1 MHNEICVCAV
11 AEQLQSIDLGKTTPP
26 NTAATG
32 GTKLRARSGERNKTK
47 QKQFTGGTGGVAAVL
62 RSPRAKHLIKHLD
75 TRLYRGFSKSL
86 MFSHHTLPTLLFAK
100 KSSLLTRNVDWQVMS
115 RGRSRTL
122 LVEGSSAVLCATQ
135 TWDFVLFN
143 WELVIIRD
151 LLVHTDRLLGVYDY
165 LLLGLDGDHFGVAVG
180 LRERMH
186 EIMNKIKNKLGVGAI
201 PVLT

>member
-1 MHNEICVCAV
+1 
-11 AEQLQSIDLGKTTPP
+11 
-26 NTAATG
+26 
-32 GTKLRARSGERNKTK
+32 
-47 QKQFTGGTGGVAAVL
+47 
-62 RSPRAKHLIKHLD
+62 
-75 TRLYRGFSKSL
+75 
-86 MFSHHTLPTLLFAK
+86 MFSHHTLPTLLYAE
-100 KSSLLTRNVDWQVMS
+100 KSSEWARNVDWQVMS

>member
-1 MHNEICVCAV
+1 
-11 AEQLQSIDLGKTTPP
+11 
-26 NTAATG
+26 
-32 GTKLRARSGERNKTK
+32 
-47 QKQFTGGTGGVAAVL
+47 
-62 RSPRAKHLIKHLD
+62 
-75 TRLYRGFSKSL
+75 
-86 MFSHHTLPTLLFAK
+86 MFSHHTLPTLLCAE
-100 KSSLLTRNVDWQVMS
+100 KSSVWARNVDWQVMS
-115 RGRSRTL
+115 RERSRTL

-186 EIMNKIKNKLGVGAI
+186 EIMNKIQNKLGVGAKA
-201 PVLT
+201 VLT